1 MMGVPVASADASATP
16 AVRPPATRMQH
27 AIRLL
32 VILAECGEDVKAGD
46 PVGAAKVIRSE
57 LRLQALD
64 FWLRNPDYL
73 ADELVTK
80 VEAGEQPKT
89 FLTVARN
96 LLDDSEPD
104 LRWYPMPRWLFGAY
118 EAIDDAFSLL
128 ETYGLAKLDRV
139 GGLSKVVRS
148 QFFLTDAGLKAATDL
163 ASEPRLSWYTEQVKL
178 VFLVARDE
186 VGSHLKERQ
195 YLQAEYAG
203 TELGIHIGPIAAQV
217 RKRLD
222 TIDAA
227 AGAAT
232 GASGSPK
239 TGEDA

>member
-1 MMGVPVASADASATP
+1 MASTDTLGAL

-46 PVGAAKVIRSE
+46 PPETAKVIRSE

-80 VEAGEQPKT
+80 VEAGEQPET

-96 LLDDSEPD
+96 LLDGPEPD
-104 LRWYPMPRWLFGAY
+104 LRWYPMPRWHFGAY
-118 EAIDDAFSLL
+118 EAIDDAFALL
-128 ETYGLAKLDRV
+128 ETYGLVKLDRV

-148 QFFLTDAGLKAATDL
+148 QFFLTDAGLQAATAL

-178 VFLVARDE
+178 VSLVAGDS

-203 TELGIHIGPIAAQV
+203 TVLGVHIGPIAAQV
-217 RKRLD
+217 RERLD
-222 TIDAA
+222 AIDVATA
-227 AGAAT
+227 VAT
-232 GASGSPK
+232 GVSGSTE
-239 TGEDA
+239 TGDDA